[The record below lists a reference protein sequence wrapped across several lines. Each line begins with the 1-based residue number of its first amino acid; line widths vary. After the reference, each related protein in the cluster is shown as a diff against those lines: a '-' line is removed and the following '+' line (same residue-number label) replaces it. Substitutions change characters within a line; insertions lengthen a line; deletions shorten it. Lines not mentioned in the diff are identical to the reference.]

1 MIRGRFAPSPSGRMH
16 LGNVMS
22 ALLAWLSAKAQG
34 GEIVLRIE
42 DIDPD
47 RSRRE
52 YAQQIIDDFR
62 FLGLDWDDGPYWQS
76 ERTAIYEAV
85 LDELRDKGMTY
96 PCYCSRAELHAT
108 QAPHASD
115 GVFVYA
121 GTCRSLTAAQRA
133 ELEKSR
139 RAATRIRVPEQTV
152 RYVDG
157 CRGAMEQN
165 LASEC
170 GDFILRRSDGAFAYQ
185 LAVVVDDALMG
196 VNQVVRGS
204 DLIAST
210 PRQIWLHQ
218 VLGYPPP
225 EYCHIPLLLAPD
237 GRRLSKREKDLD
249 MGALRDRYSAEQL
262 IGRLAHLAG
271 LLDRPEAVSARELA
285 QVFCWDKVKKS
296 DIFVPDGLF

>member
-1 MIRGRFAPSPSGRMH
+1 MVRGRFAPSPSGRMH

-22 ALLAWLSAKAQG
+22 ALLAWLSAKSQR

-52 YAQQIIDDFR
+52 YAMQIIDDFR
-62 FLGLDWDDGPYWQS
+62 FLGMDWDDGPYWQS
-76 ERTAIYEAV
+76 ERGEIYKEI
-85 LDELRDKGMTY
+85 LDQLQAAGLTY

-115 GVFVYA
+115 GVFVYG
-121 GTCRSLTAAQRA
+121 GTCRELTVLQRT
-133 ELEKSR
+133 ELAKNR
-139 RAATRIRVPEQTV
+139 RPSTRIRVPEETV
-152 RYVDG
+152 QYVDG
-157 CRGAMEQN
+157 CRGAMVQN
-165 LASEC
+165 LATEC

-196 VNQVVRGS
+196 VTQVVRGS
-204 DLIAST
+204 DLISST
-210 PRQIWLHQ
+210 PRQIWLHRL
-218 VLGYPPP
+218 LGYQPP

-237 GRRLSKREKDLD
+237 GRRLSKRERDLD
-249 MGALRDRYSAEQL
+249 MGVLRAKYSAEEL

-271 LLDRPEAVSARELA
+271 LMDRAEPVSAQELA
-285 QVFCWDKVKKS
+285 QDFCWDKVKKS